1 MNQVK
6 KACTAPV
13 LSDAQIEEASRLFFM
28 LAEPV
33 RLKLLRSLMEE
44 DLTVSELVEATGCKQ
59 ANVSKHLSLLL
70 SSALVERTKEGTS
83 ARYSITDPFLKQICS
98 IVCGRTEAVA
108 KNRLQSLASTN

>member
-1 MNQVK
+1 MNQAK
-6 KACTAPV
+6 KACPAPV
-13 LSDAQIEEASRLFFM
+13 LSDAQIMEASRLFSM

-83 ARYSITDPFLKQICS
+83 ARYSITDPFLKQLCL

-108 KNRLQSLASTN
+108 KDKLRSLVSIH

>member
-1 MNQVK
+1 MNQANNTCSV
-6 KACTAPV
+6 PV
-13 LSDAQIEEASRLFFM
+13 LSDAQIMEASRLFSM

-70 SSALVERTKEGTS
+70 TSDLVERNKEGTS
-83 ARYSITDPFLKQICS
+83 ARYSITDPFLKQICAL
-98 IVCGRTEAVA
+98 VCGRTENHART
-108 KNRLQSLASTN
+108 RLQLLKTR